1 MGQKEVETMTII
13 YAKGQP
19 RFFEFGIASNRQQL
33 PPGAVVLAVA
43 NGDHVAEH
51 LDDDIFAR
59 MTDEEYYELQG
70 LIKDTRQPAST
81 SH

>member
-1 MGQKEVETMTII
+1 MTII

-19 RFFEFGIASNRQQL
+19 RFFEFGTASNRQQL

-43 NGDHVAEH
+43 NGDHIVEH

-70 LIKDTRQPAST
+70 LINDTRQPEST